1 MSALDTESPL
11 EEADRVLRE
20 IKDLVEAVEV
30 QSSTIDTDLARE
42 QDEALMEIWRT
53 LDQLPWL

>member
-30 QSSTIDTDLARE
+30 QASTIDQDLARE
-42 QDEALMEIWRT
+42 HDEALMEIWRT
-53 LDQLPWL
+53 LDQLAWL

>member
-20 IKDLVEAVEV
+20 IKDLVESVEV
-30 QSSTIDTDLARE
+30 QGTAIDQDLARE
-42 QDEALMEIWRT
+42 QDEALMEIWIT
-53 LDQLPWL
+53 LDQLAWL